1 MKSKVYTMILSAA
14 LITGLLVGCGQDANQ
29 GNNDSSQGNVQE
41 ENSEGKTD
49 SSQEDQTGNQM
60 PEEDSAGETEEIE
73 SRAMYVP
80 IAQDAYV
87 FVDQDTDMVFT
98 ITFPEEI
105 YNIEGNKIT
114 KEELEKGNIV
124 KLYGNGIMLESYP
137 GQYPGISRIEVIEEG
152 SPSDADRYQDIV
164 DQIYQEPDPAEPPT
178 MNVEYTTEMAAATV
192 MINRGGYEWIYV
204 DKDGLS
210 NAVAAD
216 SIHVL
221 NWGEE
226 LADIK
231 IKEPIDVILSFS
243 QTPVQVEAVRYDSA
257 LMGTDNIPEGEKVEV
272 EETDGVFGVSQI
284 ESGYVYEI
292 TGIWENGRAT
302 YGFLTLEQ

>member
-1 MKSKVYTMILSAA
+1 MKNKVYTMILSAA

-41 ENSEGKTD
+41 ENSAGETD
-49 SSQEDQTGNQM
+49 SSQENQTGNQM
-60 PEEDSAGETEEIE
+60 PEGDSAAEPEEIE

-80 IAQDAYV
+80 IAQDVYI
-87 FVDQDTDMVFT
+87 FVNQDNDMVFT

-105 YNIEGNKIT
+105 YNMEGDKIT
-114 KEELEKGNIV
+114 REELEKGNIV

-178 MNVEYTTEMAAATV
+178 MNVEYTTELAVATV
-192 MINRGGYEWIYV
+192 MINRGGYEWTYV

-210 NAVAAD
+210 NAVVAD

-231 IKEPIDVILSFS
+231 IKEPIEVILSFS

-257 LMGTDNIPEGEKVEV
+257 LMGTDNIPEGEQVEV
-272 EETDGVFGVSQI
+272 EETDGVFGISQI

>member
-29 GNNDSSQGNVQE
+29 ENNNSSQGNMQE

-49 SSQEDQTGNQM
+49 SSQEDPTGNQM

-80 IAQDAYV
+80 IAQDVYV

-105 YNIEGNKIT
+105 YNIEGDKIT
-114 KEELEKGNIV
+114 REELEKGNIV

-178 MNVEYTTEMAAATV
+178 MNVEYTTELAAATV
-192 MINRGGYEWIYV
+192 MINRGGYEWVYV

-272 EETDGVFGVSQI
+272 EKTDGVFGISQV

>member
-1 MKSKVYTMILSAA
+1 MILSAA

-41 ENSEGKTD
+41 ENSAGETD
-49 SSQEDQTGNQM
+49 SSQENQTGNQM
-60 PEEDSAGETEEIE
+60 PEGDSAAEPEEIE

-80 IAQDAYV
+80 IAQDVYI
-87 FVDQDTDMVFT
+87 FVNQDNDMVFT

-105 YNIEGNKIT
+105 YNMEGDKIT
-114 KEELEKGNIV
+114 REELEKGNIV

-178 MNVEYTTEMAAATV
+178 MNVEYTTELAVATV
-192 MINRGGYEWIYV
+192 MINRGGYEWTYV

-210 NAVAAD
+210 NAVVAD

-231 IKEPIDVILSFS
+231 IKEPIEVILSFS

-257 LMGTDNIPEGEKVEV
+257 LMGTDNIPEGEQVEV
-272 EETDGVFGVSQI
+272 EETDGVFGISQI